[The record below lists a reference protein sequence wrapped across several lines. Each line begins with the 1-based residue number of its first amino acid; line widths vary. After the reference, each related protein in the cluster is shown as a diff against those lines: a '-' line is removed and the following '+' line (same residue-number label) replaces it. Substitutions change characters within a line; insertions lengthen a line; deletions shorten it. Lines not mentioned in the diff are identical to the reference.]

1 MKVNKLLSYRYRM
14 KERKKE
20 EKDSIRQKKFLREC
34 YIPNKLKL
42 IVNCFLRR
50 VKKKPRRRRRKR
62 RMSLKYIKHGKMEYS
77 LDEV

>member
-20 EKDSIRQKKFLREC
+20 EKDSIRQKKFLRKC

-50 VKKKPRRRRRKR
+50 VKKKRRRKRRR